1 MISLRG
7 TTPFQHIILHYKLRL
22 LRRYKNICV
31 SLLDMMRVCLKT
43 LKFRHR
49 LQNAVS

>member
-22 LRRYKNICV
+22 LE
-31 SLLDMMRVCLKT
+31 
-43 LKFRHR
+43 
-49 LQNAVS
+49 AV